1 MAAKIDTRILKKEL
15 AKLFPFF
22 KLSVTTQYGGYS
34 KSINILIKNFDD
46 IVKTA
51 EDYEKIIPD
60 FVRTCQKLAPEK
72 VFYDSKTQEILLG
85 GNTYVMIRYE
95 SNDGIM
101 TSLPYY

>member
-1 MAAKIDTRILKKEL
+1 MAAKIDTRALKKEL
-15 AKLFPFF
+15 VKKFPYF
-22 KLSVTTQYGGYS
+22 KLSVTTKWFGCS
-34 KSINILIKNFDD
+34 SSINILIKNFDD

-72 VFYDSKTQEILLG
+72 VFYDEKTKDYLLG
-85 GNTYVMIRYE
+85 GNTYVNIRYE